1 MKMNY
6 PKSMVTGD
14 GLSVML
20 RPVMRNDAQALRSFF
35 AIARPREEWFL
46 RKDLTEPVI
55 LDQWLENLDYGSD
68 LSTLAV
74 REDNGEII
82 GVLILSF
89 APDGFRRPL
98 AHVIVTVHPVY
109 RFLNIRTWLIE
120 DCIELAITCG
130 TERLVVD
137 CLADLEGGLANVLRE
152 LDFREVQTLRRYVGD
167 SRDKYRDLIVM
178 AKNLPQDR
186 GAFQSSRLKRIP
198 DVHKEDELNYVGVER
213 ACLPEDYSTCGSF

>member
-1 MKMNY
+1 
-6 PKSMVTGD
+6 
-14 GLSVML
+14 
-20 RPVMRNDAQALRSFF
+20 
-35 AIARPREEWFL
+35 
-46 RKDLTEPVI
+46 
-55 LDQWLENLDYGSD
+55 
-68 LSTLAV
+68 
-74 REDNGEII
+74 
-82 GVLILSF
+82 
-89 APDGFRRPL
+89 PL
-98 AHVIVTVHPVY
+98 AHVIVTVHPAY

-198 DVHKEDELNYVGVER
+198 DVHKED
-213 ACLPEDYSTCGSF
+213 